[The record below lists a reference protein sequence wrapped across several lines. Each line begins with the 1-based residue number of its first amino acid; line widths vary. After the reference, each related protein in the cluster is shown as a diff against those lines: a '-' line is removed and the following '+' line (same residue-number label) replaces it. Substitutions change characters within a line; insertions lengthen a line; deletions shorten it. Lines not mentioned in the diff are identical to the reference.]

1 MKRADWTA
9 LMLACTK
16 SNMDVIRILIEEGA
30 AASLS
35 MRNKDGWTCF
45 HLACRQGQADIIA
58 YLLALQPQIW
68 QTTSRN
74 GRTPLHTAGI
84 QNSIQFSFNLPG
96 GVGTRRCKI
105 YFFAILLWRS
115 WDLSLRRSWDV
126 FPAIIV
132 ASFRFLRVSLGI
144 FKVDS
149 FYGTIEI

>member
-16 SNMDVIRILIEEGA
+16 SDMDVIRILIEEG

-45 HLACRQGQADIIA
+45 HLACRQGQPNIIA
-58 YLLALQPQIW
+58 YFLALEPRLW

-84 QNSIQFSFNLPG
+84 RN
-96 GVGTRRCKI
+96 
-105 YFFAILLWRS
+105 
-115 WDLSLRRSWDV
+115 
-126 FPAIIV
+126 
-132 ASFRFLRVSLGI
+132 
-144 FKVDS
+144 
-149 FYGTIEI
+149 